1 MGSAAVL
8 AMSKDIDSPEPLG
21 RKPVH
26 PFFVPGRVALP
37 AASEASIDDNPAG
50 DGDSLIRPVDI
61 EVNEAPEVN
70 EAFNPPIDTSGKSSD
85 VTFTAADETIT
96 DMTPSDETF
105 DTSGSRR
112 NKRRKVDHNQDG
124 DVGQKRPAKKR
135 GQVSAGGGI
144 LNHLIKLGTTN
155 GAAANGRH
163 GETKNAETSLH
174 ESTPEPDVSTYP
186 DQQDGLQAQNIA
198 TGRSLNTLS
207 ANENN
212 SRPHSQIL
220 NTVAEAGP
228 TKPRKV
234 LQFNPK
240 TGTIGSPP
248 RPKKK
253 QNTGEKGPSQQGKK
267 QESEIVVVNYGTDA
281 ESRVRIGEKMNAIL
295 SPSLPSSVPAPRSPP
310 PSGTKEA
317 HAPKAAKVSSPKRPN
332 KATHPFF
339 LGKAKKSN
347 EAPSEEAKT
356 AKVDPPV
363 RTKQFTSNP
372 WNHSSPKKDHGV
384 SSSVRL
390 PQFGV
395 KNSGL
400 KFAGSK
406 VAAWPWKDIV
416 HIRGDVPTVTDAV
429 EIAPLLPLRKSKGR
443 MVKVSVSESVVQLAI
458 QALDIPTIVEAVR
471 NVDTDDFL
479 PPPPELRLPQKH
491 FESGKKLQARILPQ
505 LEIFHPPLATKKL
518 VQRKQTASTQNSEL
532 HPPPQLVHL
541 FDSISSGLSA
551 FDRSQCET
559 ANWAQKYAPTCA
571 IEVLQNGREAFLMR
585 DWLQA
590 LMVQSVDTG
599 ETEKAKSG
607 AKGKATGPGKK
618 KRRKK
623 LDGFVVSSED
633 EEYEL
638 LEPSDE
644 EADWTPSGIRGVVKK
659 TVVRSG
665 DLSRPKDGA
674 KIANTLVISGPHGCG
689 KTAAVYAVAKELGFE
704 VFEINASS
712 RRSGKDV
719 MEKIG
724 DMTRN
729 HLVQQHQSPL
739 PDGQELSAAEDEV
752 AKDLKSG
759 KQSTMVSFFKP
770 KAVAKPVKK
779 SAKVTSPKEQNESK
793 KELSKNQRQSLIL
806 LEEVDILYEEDKQ
819 FWATVTNLIVQSK
832 RPFVMTCNDETLL
845 PLHTLRLHG
854 IFRLNPP
861 PRELA
866 VDRLILVAANEG
878 HALTRQAVETLY
890 ESRHQDLRATTM
902 DLQYW
907 CQMGVGDRR
916 GGFDWF
922 YPRWPKGIDLDENQ
936 DVVRVV
942 SQDTYSPGMNWL
954 GRDSI
959 IESKV
964 HSRLIEE
971 DLLHQSWESW
981 GLDIGHWQD
990 SDGFSSWAT
999 GVESV
1004 AVTPQSRLKAL
1015 EAFDGFAEAMS
1026 MADICA
1032 RGSFAAS
1039 EQESLDATLPEP
1051 PAKSRD
1057 DCTLGLAYLDAPF
1070 ATHYDS
1076 LPILMA
1082 STMKSLARISL
1093 QADTQILHDSLTTQ
1107 LEPLSECR
1115 VIDHI
1120 QNSFTSLPPGT
1131 PAISRIDIA
1140 FAFDPIAAS
1149 DSPAPQA
1156 VSYLDPSVFDRTFKL
1171 ITLDVAPYVRSIVA
1185 YDSHLQKQRLKLSSL
1200 VSEGGRAGQGS
1211 KRMRTTR
1218 AALSALE
1225 GGSRST
1231 IRGER
1236 WFKAG
1241 INPHLVMKTAGEGWA
1256 SPVAEETDS
1265 SDSPA
1270 QAQHITSSSSS
1281 PVSSPAGPPIDPPKK
1296 AGRRGRPRKKVV
1308 EDDSADELGDAGL
1321 QS

>member
-1 MGSAAVL
+1 MPEGIGSPGSV
-8 AMSKDIDSPEPLG
+8 G
-21 RKPVH
+21 RKPLH
-26 PFFVPGRVALP
+26 PFFVSGRVAQP
-37 AASEASIDDNPAG
+37 APDKGS
-50 DGDSLIRPVDI
+50 DSSSRPTSDTK
-61 EVNEAPEVN
+61 VNEAPEVN
-70 EAFNPPIDTSGKSSD
+70 EDFNPLINTPSEKPSTNLP
-85 VTFTAADETIT
+85 FMTANETADETADQSATDTSATT

-105 DTSGSRR
+105 GSSSSRR
-112 NKRRKVDHNQDG
+112 NKRRKVDRDQD
-124 DVGQKRPAKKR
+124 DNVGQKRPAKKR
-135 GQVSAGGGI
+135 AQVSAVGGI
-144 LNHLIKLGTTN
+144 LNHLIKLGIANEAT
-155 GAAANGRH
+155 ANGH
-163 GETKNAETSLH
+163 GEKSENAENSLH
-174 ESTPEPDVSTYP
+174 ESTPESNVPTHP
-186 DQQDGLQAQNIA
+186 DQQDGLQTRDIA

-212 SRPHSQIL
+212 SRPHPHIS

-228 TKPRKV
+228 NKLKKV
-234 LQFNPK
+234 LLFNPK

-248 RPKKK
+248 RPKRK
-253 QNTGEKGPSQQGKK
+253 QSVGEKGLFKQGKK
-267 QESEIVVVNYGTDA
+267 QKSKVVVVKYGTDA
-281 ESRVRIGEKMNAIL
+281 ESRIRIGEKVNAVMNTQ
-295 SPSLPSSVPAPRSPP
+295 SPSSVPAPKSPP
-310 PSGTKEA
+310 TSGTQEA
-317 HAPKAAKVSSPKRPN
+317 QAPKAAEDASPKRP
-332 KATHPFF
+332 KKTTHPFF
-339 LGKAKKSN
+339 LGKAKKSDA
-347 EAPSEEAKT
+347 APAEEAKT
-356 AKVDPPV
+356 AKVDSPV
-363 RTKQFTSNP
+363 RMKQFTSTP
-372 WNHSSPKKDHGV
+372 CSPKKGRCAPC
-384 SSSVRL
+384 SVRL

-406 VAAWPWKDIV
+406 VAAWPWKGMV
-416 HIRGDVPTVTDAV
+416 HIRGDVPPTNDAADL
-429 EIAPLLPLRKSKGR
+429 APLLLLRKSKGR
-443 MVKVSVSESVVQLAI
+443 MVKVSVSESVVQLVT
-458 QALDIPTIVEAVR
+458 QALDIPAIAEAVR
-471 NVDTDDFL
+471 NVSTDDFL

-491 FESGKKLQARILPQ
+491 FESGKNLQARILPQ
-505 LEIFHPPLATKKL
+505 LETFRSPLASKKL
-518 VQRKQTASTQNSEL
+518 VQRKQLASAQDSKL
-532 HPPPQLVHL
+532 HPPPQLIYL
-541 FDSISSGLSA
+541 FDSISCSLSA
-551 FDRSQCET
+551 FDKSQCEA
-559 ANWAQKYAPTCA
+559 ANWTQKYAPTCA
-571 IEVLQNGREAFLMR
+571 TEVLQQGREAFLMR

-599 ETEKAKSG
+599 ETERSKSG
-607 AKGKATGPGKK
+607 AKGKAAGPGKK

-633 EEYEL
+633 EDYEL

-644 EADWTPSGIRGVVKK
+644 EADWTPSGIRGVIKK

-665 DLSRPKDGA
+665 DLSRPKDGE

-729 HLVQQHQSPL
+729 HLVQQHHSPL
-739 PDGQELSAAEDEV
+739 ADGQELSAAEDEV

-770 KAVAKPVKK
+770 KAVVKPAKK
-779 SAKVTSPKEQNESK
+779 SAKVTSSKEQNESK
-793 KELSKNQRQSLIL
+793 KDSPKNQRQSLIL
-806 LEEVDILYEEDKQ
+806 LEEVDILFEEDKQ
-819 FWATVTNLIVQSK
+819 FWTTVTSLIVQSK

-854 IFRLNPP
+854 IFRFHPP

-866 VDRLILVAANEG
+866 IDRLILVAANEG

-922 YPRWPKGIDLDENQ
+922 YPRWPKGIDLDENR

-959 IESKV
+959 IEPKV

-990 SDGFSSWAT
+990 SNVFSSWAT
-999 GVESV
+999 SVDSV
-1004 AVTPQSRLKAL
+1004 AVTPHSRLKAL
-1015 EAFDGFAEAMS
+1015 EAFDDFAEAMS
-1026 MADICA
+1026 TADICA

-1039 EQESLDATLPEP
+1039 PQESLDATLPEA

-1070 ATHYDS
+1070 STHYNS

-1093 QADTQILHDSLTTQ
+1093 QADTQMLHDSLPSQ
-1107 LEPLSECR
+1107 LEPLSESR

-1131 PAISRIDIA
+1131 LAVSRIDIA

-1149 DSPAPQA
+1149 DSAAPQA

-1171 ITLDVAPYVRSIVA
+1171 IALDVAPYVRSIVA

-1236 WFKAG
+1236 WFKAD
-1241 INPHLVMKTAGEGWA
+1241 INPHLIMKTGGEGWA
-1256 SPVAEETDS
+1256 SPVAEETDLPG
-1265 SDSPA
+1265 SPA
-1270 QAQHITSSSSS
+1270 QAQQHASSSSTPISS
-1281 PVSSPAGPPIDPPKK
+1281 PVIPPREPPKK
-1296 AGRRGRPRKKVV
+1296 AGRRGRPRKKVA
-1308 EDDSADELGDAGL
+1308 EDDSADELGGAEF